1 MTTIDLR
8 SDTVTQPTEAM
19 RKAMMEAEVGDD
31 GRVGPDGTGED
42 PTMNRLESMAA
53 NILGKERGLFMASG
67 TMGNLVALMTHC
79 RRGEHVALGE
89 NAHIYRN
96 EKGPFMDDIAGL
108 IAVTVSDPNGA
119 MDLGFL
125 GKAVK
130 SNPVRL
136 ICVENTHNFSGGS
149 VNGTEYLK
157 KVQELAREH
166 SVPVHMD
173 GARLFNAA
181 IALVIEARALADCV
195 DTVMFCL
202 SKGLSAPVGSLL
214 VGPKDFI
221 LNARERR
228 KLLGG
233 QMRQAGVLAA
243 AGIEA
248 LKNMVSRLAEDHRK
262 AKVLAQ
268 ALSRI
273 DGLVILGSVQSN
285 MVKLDISGLNLTAK
299 EFQAEMAKRNVKVH
313 PVSSKEIRLVAH
325 KDVSEEDC
333 LLASQI
339 IAQFSK
345 ERVLSMAAKK

>member
-19 RKAMMEAEVGDD
+19 RRAMMEAEVGDD
-31 GRVGPDGTGED
+31 GRVGPDGKGED
-42 PTMNRLESMAA
+42 PTMNRLEAMAA
-53 NILGKERGLFMASG
+53 SILGKERSLFVPSG

-79 RRGEHVALGE
+79 RRGDHLVLGG

-108 IAVTVSDPNGA
+108 IPITIPDPEGK
-119 MDLGFL
+119 MDLKL
-125 GKAVK
+125 LEKALK
-130 SNPVRL
+130 TQPVRL
-136 ICVENTHNFSGGS
+136 VCVENTHNYSGGS
-149 VNGTEYLK
+149 VSPPAYLRRVK
-157 KVQELAREH
+157 DLAQVH
-166 SVPVHMD
+166 GVPVHMD
-173 GARLFNAA
+173 GARIFNAA
-181 IALVIEARALADCV
+181 TTLGIEARALAECV

-202 SKGLSAPVGSLL
+202 SKGLSAPVGSML
-214 VGPKDFI
+214 VGSEEFI
-221 LNARERR
+221 LRARERR

-248 LKNMVSRLAEDHRK
+248 LNSMVSRLAEDHRK

-268 ALSRI
+268 ALSGI
-273 DGLVILGSVQSN
+273 DGLVILGSAQSN

-313 PVSSKEIRLVAH
+313 LVSSTEIRLVAH

>member
-1 MTTIDLR
+1 MTMIDLR
-8 SDTVTQPTEAM
+8 SDTVTLPTEAM
-19 RKAMMEAEVGDD
+19 RKAMMKAEVGDD

-42 PTMNRLESMAA
+42 PTMNHLESMAA
-53 NILGKERGLFMASG
+53 KILGKERGLFMASG

-79 RRGEHVALGE
+79 RRGENVALGE

-108 IAVTVSDPNGA
+108 LPVTIPDPDGR
-119 MDLGFL
+119 MDLVSL
-125 GKAVK
+125 GKALK
-130 SNPVRL
+130 TKPVRL
-136 ICVENTHNFSGGS
+136 VCVEDTHNYSGGS
-149 VNGTEYLK
+149 VTGPDYLK

-166 SVPVHMD
+166 GVPVHMD

-181 IALVIEARALADCV
+181 IALRIEARALADCV

-248 LKNMVSRLAEDHRK
+248 LKSMVGRLAEDHRK
-262 AKVLAQ
+262 AKVLAK
-268 ALSRI
+268 ALSGI
-273 DGLVILGSVQSN
+273 KGLSIMGSVQSN
-285 MVKLDISGLNLTAK
+285 MVKLDVSGLNLSAK
-299 EFQAEMAKRNVKVH
+299 EFQGEMAKRSVKVH
-313 PVSSKEIRLVAH
+313 PVSSAEVRLVTH
-325 KDVSEEDC
+325 KDVTEENC
-333 LLASQI
+333 LFAAKI
-339 IAQFSK
+339 MGQFCK
-345 ERVLSMAAKK
+345 ERLSSKSSK

>member
-1 MTTIDLR
+1 
-8 SDTVTQPTEAM
+8 
-19 RKAMMEAEVGDD
+19 
-31 GRVGPDGTGED
+31 
-42 PTMNRLESMAA
+42 
-53 NILGKERGLFMASG
+53 
-67 TMGNLVALMTHC
+67 
-79 RRGEHVALGE
+79 
-89 NAHIYRN
+89 
-96 EKGPFMDDIAGL
+96 MDDIAGL
-108 IAVTVSDPNGA
+108 IPITIPDPEGM
-119 MDLGFL
+119 MDLKL
-125 GKAVK
+125 LEKMLK
-130 SNPVRL
+130 TQPVRL
-136 ICVENTHNFSGGS
+136 VCVENTHNYSGGS
-149 VNGTEYLK
+149 VSPPDYLRRVK
-157 KVQELAREH
+157 GLAQRH
-166 SVPVHMD
+166 GVPVHMD
-173 GARLFNAA
+173 GARIFNAA
-181 IALVIEARALADCV
+181 TTLGIEARALAECV

-202 SKGLSAPVGSLL
+202 SKGLSAPVGSML
-214 VGPKDFI
+214 VGSKEFI
-221 LNARERR
+221 LRTHERR

-248 LKNMVSRLAEDHRK
+248 LNSMVSRLAEDHRK